1 MLKAYR
7 TKEGLSLDEAAYDA
21 FVININDQNPKGETQ
36 RMKNFCGVKGSI
48 NANVFEVGLSKYLS
62 ERMRGFAELKR

>member
-1 MLKAYR
+1 VLKAYR

-36 RMKNFCGVKGSI
+36 RMKNFCGFKGSI
-48 NANVFEVGLSKYLS
+48 NANVFKVGLSKYLS